1 MIQLE
6 IDPTQST
13 RLTETIN
20 KRLIKAAEAAI
31 NHLQD
36 AEKLDLTLALS
47 SNERVQEMNL
57 AYLGIDS
64 PTDVLSFSSGDIN
77 PESGNTYLGDVI
89 IAVPQAITQA
99 TAAGHPLEDELALLT
114 VHAVLH
120 LLGFDH
126 ADEAEKARM
135 WAAQHQI
142 LTTFGIPAPPV

>member
-13 RLTETIN
+13 HLTEAIN

-36 AEKLDLTLALS
+36 AEKLELTLALS

-57 AYLGIDS
+57 AYLGVDS
-64 PTDVLSFSSGDIN
+64 PTDVLSFPAGDTN

-135 WAAQHQI
+135 WAAQHHI
-142 LTTFGIPAPPV
+142 LSTLGIPAPPV

>member
-1 MIQLE
+1 MIQLV

-13 RLTETIN
+13 HLTEAIN

-36 AEKLDLTLALS
+36 AEKLELTLALS

-57 AYLGIDS
+57 AYLGVDS
-64 PTDVLSFSSGDIN
+64 PTDVLSFPAGDTN

-135 WAAQHQI
+135 WAAQHHI
-142 LTTFGIPAPPV
+142 LSTLGIPAPPV

>member
-13 RLTETIN
+13 HLTEAIN

-36 AEKLDLTLALS
+36 AEKLELTLALS

-57 AYLGIDS
+57 AYLGVDS
-64 PTDVLSFSSGDIN
+64 PTDVLSFPAGDTN

-126 ADEAEKARM
+126 ADEAEKTRM
-135 WAAQHQI
+135 WAAQHHI
-142 LTTFGIPAPPV
+142 LSTLGIPAPPV

>member
-1 MIQLE
+1 MIQLV

-13 RLTETIN
+13 HLTEAIN

-36 AEKLDLTLALS
+36 AEKLELTLALS

-57 AYLGIDS
+57 AYLGVDS
-64 PTDVLSFSSGDIN
+64 PTDVLSFPAGDTN

-126 ADEAEKARM
+126 ADEAEKTRM
-135 WAAQHQI
+135 WAAQHHI
-142 LTTFGIPAPPV
+142 LSTLGIPAPPV